1 MSVRLQVWLL
11 VFFFS
16 ALGLIAYA
24 SRTPTSAQET
34 SAPVAQVTPPPPV
47 SVSRAPANA
56 VSREPSTRVVD
67 ESGYLD
73 ANLKWH
79 LDSFLQSTFHES
91 GVDIRFI
98 FVSEPLASIED
109 YARMRAREMGV
120 GQAVDR
126 RGALFVYDVRGQRM
140 RAEVGPG
147 LEGIFTD
154 GFLGYL
160 MREQAAAFFAA
171 GDKNLALKSMLGIVS
186 FRLREAA
193 LNEAYDPRRITWITD
208 GQRLASGAGATA
220 RVADGHDDSMLQ
232 RTTLTGDAAA
242 YFGPQPTVALVR
254 DRYLEAMR
262 TGNLQPDLA
271 LYARGSEYVL
281 RRFPV
286 APPYAQFIVYAEFW
300 QKYRIVERGD
310 RAILYYTTTPFVS
323 PHLFRH
329 SSAGWQLDLASEVF
343 ETRERIGGA
352 FTWEMLRGG
361 EHFAAFEDLFDRY
374 DGLLRTKDGDN
385 RRLPVLG
392 HLN

>member
-1 MSVRLQVWLL
+1 MSVRLQLWLL

-34 SAPVAQVTPPPPV
+34 SAPVVQVTQPPPV

-56 VSREPSTRVVD
+56 VSREPSRRVVD

-73 ANLKWH
+73 ANLNAH
-79 LDSFLQSTFHES
+79 LESFLQSTFHES

-98 FVSEPLASIED
+98 FASEPLASIED

-140 RAEVGPG
+140 RAEIGPG

-154 GFLGYL
+154 SFVGYL

-171 GDKNLALKSMLGIVS
+171 GDKNLALRSMLGIVL

-193 LNEAYDPRRITWITD
+193 LNEAYDPRRITWITES
-208 GQRLASGAGATA
+208 QRLASGAGATA

-232 RTTLTGDAAA
+232 RASLKGDAAT

-254 DRYLEAMR
+254 DRYLEALR

-271 LYARGSEYVL
+271 LYAPGSKDVL
-281 RRFPV
+281 RRFPDM
-286 APPYAQFIVYAEFW
+286 PPYAQFIVYSEYW
-300 QKYRIVERGD
+300 QQYKIVERGD
-310 RAILYYTTTPFVS
+310 RAILFYTSTPFVS

-329 SSAGWQLDLASEVF
+329 SPAGWQLDLASEVN

-352 FTWEMLRGG
+352 HTWEMLRGG
-361 EHFAAFEDLFDRY
+361 GFFAAFEDLFASY

-385 RRLPVLG
+385 RRLQVLG